1 MSGKECLHGDHVEGS
16 HSAPWTARCP
26 SPIARLDQA
35 QIVSESFRLRTTV
48 NDPFAQ
54 LTAALTVIAN
64 GHKLSRINE
73 LLP

>member
-1 MSGKECLHGDHVEGS
+1 M
-16 HSAPWTARCP
+16 
-26 SPIARLDQA
+26 
-35 QIVSESFRLRTTV
+35 SESFRLRTTV